1 MPVER
6 FYVPTESIEQHSSIV
21 IEENEFHHMAHV
33 LRARPGDNVE
43 IVNGKGTLAQAEIIE
58 IRRNGALLKIHSVLK
73 HPKPTYSLILAQGL
87 LRPQKLDW
95 VIEKGTEL
103 GVTAFWL
110 FPGERSERKNLQN
123 NHLERLSHIA
133 ISALKQSG
141 RLHLPQITLK
151 PPLTQWNEVGI
162 WYGDIREKAPSI
174 IDLLATTTPAIFC
187 VGPESGFSP
196 HEIQALEKQAAKGV
210 HLNPSVLRAETASI
224 AAVSI
229 ISSFLIKY

>member
-6 FYVPTESIEQHSSIV
+6 FYISLESIEHHSTIALEDS
-21 IEENEFHHMAHV
+21 EFHHLAHV
-33 LRARPGDNVE
+33 LRARPGDNIE

-58 IRRNGALLKIHSVLK
+58 MRRNGALLKILSVAK
-73 HPKPTYSLILAQGL
+73 HPKPTFPLILAQGL

-103 GVTAFWL
+103 GVTEFWL
-110 FPGERSERKNLQN
+110 FPGERSERKTLQE
-123 NHLERLSHIA
+123 NHLERLSNIA
-133 ISALKQSG
+133 VSALKQSG
-141 RLHLPQITLK
+141 RLYLPPIILK
-151 PPLTQWNEVGI
+151 PPLSQWNEQGI

-196 HEIQALEKQAAKGV
+196 HEIQALEKQGANGV

-229 ISSFLIKY
+229 ISSFYMEK